1 MQCVTAV
8 EPQWLADWGPMFFS
22 VKESDTSVLQNKKT
36 HQEEKTAM
44 EEEMENLRKAQA
56 REEAVSKHREREK
69 SFQKKSLY
77 NSEFMLTSSSR
88 LRFNGTVSGVLG
100 REGSMFEKVG
110 DWVEKFNGE
119 DFEFWKG
126 KIEDYLCVTGL
137 ERPLSG
143 EKPESM
149 DDAECRVLDRMAL
162 RTIRSTLSKGIA
174 SETAKENTAAGLMA
188 TLTDLYELKP
198 TVINQVHLLRQLFKL
213 KMAEDSWNVFVT
225 VVTLSAGK
233 KKLKYDDVRGLVLV
247 EESQEVLK

>member
-1 MQCVTAV
+1 M
-8 EPQWLADWGPMFFS
+8 PQF
-22 VKESDTSVLQNKKT
+22 
-36 HQEEKTAM
+36 
-44 EEEMENLRKAQA
+44 
-56 REEAVSKHREREK
+56 
-69 SFQKKSLY
+69 
-77 NSEFMLTSSSR
+77 SEFVCICDSIEIQ
-88 LRFNGTVSGVLG
+88 G

-149 DDAECRVLDRMAL
+149 DDAEWRVLDRMAL
-162 RTIRSTLSKGIA
+162 RTIRSTLSKSIA

-213 KMAEDSWNVFVT
+213 KMAEGASAFKHLGKFNTIIHQLSSINIEFEEEIRALMVLCSLPDSWNVFVT

-233 KKLKYDDVRGLVLV
+233 KKLKYDDVRGLVLA
-247 EESQEVLK
+247 EESRRRYSSKFSGITNTKNLGFKGKRV